1 MKPAVLVVDD
11 EPSIADGLRLILERE
26 GYAVDTAGSI
36 AEAPRASTPRT
47 SPSPS
52 STSSFLTATASG
64 S

>member
-36 AEAPRASTPRT
+36 AEGAA
-47 SPSPS
+47 
-52 STSSFLTATASG
+52 
-64 S
+64 